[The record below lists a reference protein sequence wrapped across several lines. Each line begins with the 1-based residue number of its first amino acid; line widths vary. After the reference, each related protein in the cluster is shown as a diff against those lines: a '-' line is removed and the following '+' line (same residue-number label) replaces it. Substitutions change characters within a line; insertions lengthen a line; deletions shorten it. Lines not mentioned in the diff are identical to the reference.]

1 MDLKGNFVLAIN
13 QSINQLINC
22 TLNVSMPW
30 KVMQWKHENV
40 TFSKSKTGNQMIW
53 GSKLSITTL
62 PTGCLG
68 WYPTRHQLA
77 QEKTPRLS
85 HQCRWK
91 WLRIMAQA
99 LFSEMVK
106 GTFCLPWQTLW
117 VWVWKW
123 RMIAL
128 ICPDVW
134 QCSQCCRD
142 NDPMI
147 LFSGKPICAW
157 GCRSVI
163 QWVQDPGHQKPTY
176 TSRATK
182 MYWLSKAQTIP
193 NSA

>member
-1 MDLKGNFVLAIN
+1 
-13 QSINQLINC
+13 
-22 TLNVSMPW
+22 MPW
-30 KVMQWKHENV
+30 KVRLIFRVDLTNVMKTSECHLQQIQDWKPNDFRIE
-40 TFSKSKTGNQMIW
+40 TFYNHSPYRLFGVVSDKTSVGPR
-53 GSKLSITTL
+53 KD
-62 PTGCLG
+62 
-68 WYPTRHQLA
+68 
-77 QEKTPRLS
+77 PRLS

-117 VWVWKW
+117 GFGSENGGWLLWY
-123 RMIAL
+123 AL

-134 QCSQCCRD
+134 QCSQCRD

-157 GCRSVI
+157 VFFRSVI
-163 QWVQDPGHQKPTY
+163 QWVQATY
-176 TSRATK
+176 TSKATK

>member
-1 MDLKGNFVLAIN
+1 
-13 QSINQLINC
+13 
-22 TLNVSMPW
+22 MPW
-30 KVMQWKHENV
+30 KVRLIFRVDLTNVMKTSECHLQQIQDWKPNDFRIE
-40 TFSKSKTGNQMIW
+40 TFYNHSPYRLFGVVSDKTSVGPR
-53 GSKLSITTL
+53 KD
-62 PTGCLG
+62 
-68 WYPTRHQLA
+68 
-77 QEKTPRLS
+77 PRLS

-106 GTFCLPWQTLW
+106 GTFCLPWQALW

-147 LFSGKPICAW
+147 LISGKPICAW
-157 GCRSVI
+157 GFFRSVI

-176 TSRATK
+176 TSKATK